1 MRERF
6 HLDHIDYE
14 HMSPV
19 IIPQGYTKKYIEG
32 KITHGDQLEKI
43 RQSYK
48 HVSEASDI
56 TLLEGTGHC
65 AGVCGLCALACVIV
79 IVVVL
84 YVIVCL

>member
-32 KITHGDQLEKI
+32 KITHGDQLDKI
-43 RQSYK
+43 MQSYK

-56 TLLEGTGHC
+56 TLMEGTGHC
-65 AGVCGLCALACVIV
+65 AGVCVYIIYVCVF
-79 IVVVL
+79 
-84 YVIVCL
+84 VCI